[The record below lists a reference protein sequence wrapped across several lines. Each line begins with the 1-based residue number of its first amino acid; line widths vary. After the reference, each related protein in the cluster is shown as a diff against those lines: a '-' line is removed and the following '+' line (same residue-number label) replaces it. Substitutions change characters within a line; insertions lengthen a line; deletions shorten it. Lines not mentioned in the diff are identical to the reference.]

1 MKWMNKL
8 GRWLS
13 LVDDSGE
20 PAQGAENNV
29 YFMDFPSVHEKKL
42 LTDQNARVLL
52 RDFSDR
58 QCRDFAQ
65 ESTSMMI
72 LIYCLFSAS
81 RNPVERDIAR
91 ALLDSYKTVSLKF
104 GVPITVT
111 NLGNEK

>member
-1 MKWMNKL
+1 MEDNYHKEK
-8 GRWLS
+8 GPK
-13 LVDDSGE
+13 V
-20 PAQGAENNV
+20 QENNV
-29 YFMDFPSVHEKKL
+29 YFMDFPSVQEKKL

-81 RNPVERDIAR
+81 SNPIARDIAR
-91 ALLDSYKTVSLKF
+91 ALRESYSAVSLKF
-104 GVPITVT
+104 GVSVEFIKRQ
-111 NLGNEK
+111 GEGK